1 MEQRTSGRLPV
12 ELNRFIGRQRELD
25 ALRRVAGES
34 RLLTLTGAGGSGK
47 SRLALQFVR
56 TLGDAPDVV
65 WAELAPLSDEALVPT
80 AVLRALGAPAEGGAA
95 TADTIAG
102 VIRDHPLLLVLDN
115 CEHVVDTCAELV
127 HAVLQRCESLRILA
141 TSREALGV
149 TGERAWLVPPLELPD
164 PAASVTALAQSDAV
178 QLFIDRAR
186 DVVPDFELTPA
197 NAADVGAICTRLDGI
212 PLAVELAAARVR
224 HMTPRQIHQR
234 LDDAFALL
242 TSTARTAMPR
252 HRTLRAAI
260 EWSHDLVPEPGRVVL
275 RRLSVFR
282 GGFTLD
288 MVEDVAAGDGIER
301 SDVLDLVTR
310 LADRS
315 ILFVR
320 EHDGEAR
327 YHMLETMRQ
336 YASQKLDDANE
347 AERVRARLADAVYA
361 LVAEV
366 EPSLTTTAR
375 RSAFARL
382 EPELDNIREVLPWTR
397 EHRPD
402 QHVRMVGS
410 LWWFW
415 FSSRHWVEAHDWLT
429 GALALPAAQART
441 VERGK
446 LLFAAGA
453 LGALRA
459 HSEEARP
466 LLEEATA
473 IAAETNDGRLGAY
486 AHNYI
491 AMTWG
496 ASLSPRTVEYAER
509 AEAWFRA
516 HDDAYGLRLALLLG
530 GMGLHGAGRS
540 EEACARMEEAV
551 RIARRFGQDRE
562 LAVALQTYS
571 TVLIGIGRV
580 NEVAPLL
587 RESLYALQRDP
598 SFLFIAR
605 AIDYFAYSRAEQDPR
620 TAARMLGIAT
630 AMRRHIGANRFAHD
644 EMRMQHLVDMLRARL
659 GDAYDQAFAEGMTVP
674 PGEAIDRVL
683 GDAHDGAVEST
694 REGFASAPERLATE
708 HAAGARSVDDTDAAP
723 SIATARTWPGTDA
736 DLIVRVLGTFDVIVD
751 GKPVEGW
758 TYGKPRELLALLL
771 LSPGGLTRAE
781 VGQALWPDAAPAR
794 VRNSFHVTL
803 HHLRK
808 ALRRADRVILAE
820 ERYRIA
826 PEVSIAFDATT
837 FERRARRALADTEAS
852 PTALEATRA
861 ALALYQGPFLAGES
875 AGVWRDEVQD
885 RLRRLRCDLGL
896 RLATALEGAGELQEA
911 LGEYERVIAEEPL
924 HEPAHRGLM
933 RTLAASGQRAHAL
946 RGYERLRTT
955 LEGLELTPEPQTL
968 ELLERIRGG
977 GVLNA

>member
-12 ELNRFIGRQRELD
+12 ELTRFIGRQRELD

-47 SRLALQFVR
+47 SRLALQLVQ
-56 TLGDAPDVV
+56 TLTDAPDVAWV
-65 WAELAPLSDEALVPT
+65 ELAPLSDEALLPA

-95 TADTIAG
+95 TADSIAG
-102 VIRDHPLLLVLDN
+102 VIRDQPLLLVLDN
-115 CEHVVDTCAELV
+115 CEHVVDACANLV
-127 HAVLQRCESLRILA
+127 HALLQRCESLRVLA

-149 TGERAWLVPPLELPD
+149 TGERAWLVPPLDLPD
-164 PAASVTALAQSDAV
+164 PAASVAALAQSDAV

-186 DVVPDFELTPA
+186 DVVPDFALTTS
-197 NAADVGAICTRLDGI
+197 NASDVGAICTRLDGI

-224 HMTPRQIHQR
+224 HMTPRQIHER

-242 TSTARTAMPR
+242 TSSARTAMPR

-260 EWSHDLVPEPGRVVL
+260 EWSHDLLPEAGRVVL

-288 MVEDVAAGDGIER
+288 MVEDVVAGDGIDR

-315 ILFVR
+315 MLFVR
-320 EHDGEAR
+320 ERDGEAR

-336 YASQKLDDANE
+336 YASQKLDDAGE
-347 AERVRARLADAVYA
+347 AERVHARLADAVSA

-375 RSAFARL
+375 RAAFARL

-397 EHRPD
+397 EHTPE
-402 QHVRMVGS
+402 QHVRLVGS

-429 GALALPAAQART
+429 GALALQAAQART

-459 HSEEARP
+459 HSDAARP
-466 LLEEATA
+466 LLEEAAA
-473 IAAETNDGRLGAY
+473 IAAETGDGRLAAY
-486 AHNYI
+486 ANNYI

-496 ASLSPRTVEYAER
+496 ASLSPRAVEYAER

-516 HDDAYGLRLALLLG
+516 HDDPYGLRLALLLG
-530 GMGLHGAGRS
+530 GMGLHGAGRA

-580 NEVAPLL
+580 DEVAPLL

-598 SFLFIAR
+598 SFLFVAR
-605 AIDYFAYSRAEQDPR
+605 AIDYFAYSLAEQDPR

-644 EMRMQHLVDMLRARL
+644 EVRMQRLIDVLRDRL
-659 GDAYDQAFAEGMTVP
+659 GNAYDPAFDEGLAVP
-674 PGEAIDRVL
+674 PGGAIDQVL
-683 GDAHDGAVEST
+683 GQAGGSGYEGIREDLAEAGESASPQDSAGT
-694 REGFASAPERLATE
+694 RP
-708 HAAGARSVDDTDAAP
+708 ARNTD
-723 SIATARTWPGTDA
+723 RGPGTTTAAQFGSGA
-736 DLIVRVLGTFDVIVD
+736 DLSVRMLGAFEVVVD

-771 LSPGGLTRAE
+771 LDPAGLTRTE
-781 VGQALWPDAAPAR
+781 VGQALWPDAAPGQ

-808 ALRRADRVILAE
+808 ALGRADRVVLAG

-826 PEVSIAFDATT
+826 PDVTVAFDAAT
-837 FERRARRALADTEAS
+837 FERLARRALASTEPS
-852 PTALEATRA
+852 QATIEVMRD
-861 ALALYQGPFLAGES
+861 ALALYQGAFLAGES
-875 AGVWRDEVQD
+875 AGAWRDEVQD
-885 RLRRLRCDLGL
+885 RLRRLRCELGV
-896 RLATALEGAGELQEA
+896 RLADALESAGSAEEA
-911 LGEYERVIAEEPL
+911 LREYERVIADEPV

-933 RTLAASGQRAHAL
+933 RTLAATGQRAHAL
-946 RGYERLRTT
+946 RAFERLQSV
-955 LEGLELTPEPQTL
+955 LEALELTPEPETL
-968 ELLERIRGG
+968 DLLGRIRSAA
-977 GVLNA
+977 VLDA